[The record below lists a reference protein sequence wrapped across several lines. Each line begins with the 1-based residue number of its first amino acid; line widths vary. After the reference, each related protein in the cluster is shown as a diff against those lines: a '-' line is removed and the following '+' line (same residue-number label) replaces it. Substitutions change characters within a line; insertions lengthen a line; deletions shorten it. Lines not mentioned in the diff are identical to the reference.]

1 MKPEILKLKGRLDSA
16 AAASLEAEFAAET
29 AAVTGK
35 TNKAIIDLQELV
47 YISSRGIRILLTA
60 IKQLHKNGVAFATV
74 RPRDRTANELLLDV
88 DLASYL
94 NMVEDD
100 EAAHTELYKTGDF

>member
-1 MKPEILKLKGRLDSA
+1 MKPEVLKLEGRLDSA
-16 AAASLEAEFAAET
+16 AAANLEAKFVAET
-29 AAVTGK
+29 AAVSGRS
-35 TNKAIIDLQELV
+35 NKAIIDLQELV

-74 RPRDRTANELLLDV
+74 RPRDRTAHELLIDV

-100 EAAHTELYKTGDF
+100 QAAHSELYKTADF